1 MGKILQEAT
10 VEVNSLDE
18 KDYIFNTFDRRQ
30 KLKLCCTRCHSNF
43 ELGVSAFLKRTHLL
57 CSNCFSKGTFR
68 FKVKESLFF
77 NELPKD
83 REISGSQKIKFY
95 CSNCNKLCEIPYKC
109 YSTNKLCA
117 HCGRSLHNRAGEKAV
132 LDKRFETCKKT
143 YGEDWKK
150 ELSKRAQ
157 KRMLEKYGV
166 TSTMLSKELKE
177 KVFETQKAKFGGW
190 ALADKDIHQKTILS
204 GKENNSYS
212 KGSFWRNKSEAEL
225 TEIIH
230 KRSKRYTYKNEKF
243 DSSWEVAFWIYCEDN
258 NIKVE
263 REKTILKYNKNGI
276 EHNYIVDF
284 TIGNDLYEIKS
295 DFLLGSLEKEKLDCM
310 LKNKVHIIG
319 KKEIQKYIKYVNNKY
334 GKNYIKDNFRN
345 F

>member
-1 MGKILQEAT
+1 MGKILQEAA
-10 VEVNSLDE
+10 VKVSSLDE
-18 KDYIFNTFDRRQ
+18 KDYIFTTFDRRQ
-30 KLKLCCTRCHSNF
+30 KLELCCTKCHSNF
-43 ELGVSAFLKRTHLL
+43 ELRVNAFLKRTHLL
-57 CSNCFSKGTFR
+57 CSKCSSEETSQFR
-68 FKVKESLFF
+68 IERPLFF

-83 REISGSQKIKFY
+83 KEISGFQKIKFY
-95 CSNCNKLCEIPYKC
+95 CANCNKLCEIQYRH
-109 YSTNKLCA
+109 YSANKLCE
-117 HCGRSLHNRAGEKAV
+117 HCGRSLHNKAGEKTV
-132 LDKRFETCKKT
+132 LDKKTETCKKL

-150 ELSKRAQ
+150 EINKKAQ
-157 KRMLEKYGV
+157 KGMLEKYGV

-190 ALADKDIHQKTILS
+190 ALADKNIHQKTILS

-212 KGSFWRNKSEAEL
+212 KGSFWKNKSETEL
-225 TEIIH
+225 NEIIH
-230 KRSKRYTYKNEKF
+230 RRAKRYTYKNEKF
-243 DSSWEVAFWIYCEDN
+243 DSSWEVAFWIYCEDH

-263 REKTILKYNKNGI
+263 REKTILNYNKNGI
-276 EHNYIVDF
+276 EHKYIVDF
-284 TIGNDLYEIKS
+284 TVGNDLYEIKS

-319 KKEIQKYIKYVNNKY
+319 KKEIQKYIKYVNSKY